1 MHYQNSRFFQIHAI
15 LTKCLVPCMFEL
27 TDVYYVNLTLII
39 LSSRCFPFKIFLRS
53 SKLWSIKLTKIMFNH
68 LPTMT
73 SIWLNYINNF
83 WLSRNC
89 IKTCFCMRKHIDIK
103 NDYQFFDALRKL
115 QFINKT
121 QILWIRMKFSFNRN
135 HCFNSSFKSR
145 FQEAFLVKGI
155 YTKKCTT
162 CT

>member
-39 LSSRCFPFKIFLRS
+39 LSSRRFPFKIFLRS
-53 SKLWSIKLTKIMFNH
+53 SKLWSIKLRKIMFNH

-73 SIWLNYINNF
+73 SIWLF
-83 WLSRNC
+83 RNC

-103 NDYQFFDALRKL
+103 NDYQFFDAL
-115 QFINKT
+115 KT
-121 QILWIRMKFSFNRN
+121 KDHQILWIRMKFSFNRN
-135 HCFNSSFKSR
+135 HCFNFSFKSR

>member
-1 MHYQNSRFFQIHAI
+1 
-15 LTKCLVPCMFEL
+15 MFEL
-27 TDVYYVNLTLII
+27 TDVYYINLISII
-39 LSSRCFPFKIFLRS
+39 LPSRCFLFKIFLRS
-53 SKLWSIKLTKIMFNH
+53 SKLWSIKLKSLTKI

-73 SIWLNYINNF
+73 SIWLNYINSF
-83 WLSRNC
+83 WLFRNC

-103 NDYQFFDALRKL
+103 NDYQFFDAL
-115 QFINKT
+115 KT
-121 QILWIRMKFSFNRN
+121 KDHQILWIRMKFSFNRN
-135 HCFNSSFKSR
+135 HCFNFSFKSR